1 MSSLVSLGYVRL
13 LLATAILILWFAG
26 LLNYFVDPSRIYQKG
41 EIDPQAYADALIK
54 SRHGLW
60 APPDTLEERLIKKAL
75 AEYSGKFDAVVI
87 GSSHCMSVSSARKP
101 RALASLCDSLLNLG
115 ISGASIED
123 HLTMA
128 FLSVKNRQPKKLFFS
143 IDPWTFAYGKDTR
156 WSAYRKDYQQARATI
171 FEANNRNTLEYDMAD
186 STKLVNLLNLEYTA
200 RSARILFLGTRPSS
214 QSIKLAPR
222 LDYSIGGEFPVYLN
236 DGSYIYSSKY
246 IADCELTPIPVGGLT
261 YKTDSPCNTKDGI
274 DAYRSLLLWIK
285 HKGVEPILLMTPY
298 HENVWKAPLSP
309 DVVAMRATEIIVL
322 NLARELNLR
331 VVGSFDPVVA
341 GCQPTDFYDCMHT
354 KPEGLAKLKI
364 RTIATK

>member
-1 MSSLVSLGYVRL
+1 VNFAYVRL
-13 LLATAILILWFAG
+13 LLATAFLILCLAG
-26 LLNYFVDPSRIYQKG
+26 LLNYVVDPSRIYQKG

-54 SRHGLW
+54 SPHGLW
-60 APPDTLEERLIKKAL
+60 APPDTFDERLIKKAL
-75 AEYSGKFDAVVI
+75 AEYSGQFDAVII
-87 GSSHCMSVSSARKP
+87 GSSHCMSVSSVRKP
-101 RALASLCDSLLNLG
+101 RTLAGICDSLLNLG

-156 WSAYRKDYQQARATI
+156 WSAYRKDYYKARATI
-171 FEANNRNTLEYDMAD
+171 FEANNQNTPEYEMAD
-186 STKLVNLLNLEYTA
+186 SAKLVNLLNLEYTV

-222 LDYSIGGEFPVYLN
+222 FDYSIGGEFPVYLN

-298 HENVWKAPLSP
+298 HENVWKAPLSL
-309 DVVAMRATEIIVL
+309 DSVAMRSTEIIVL
-322 NLARELNLR
+322 NFARELNLR
-331 VVGSFDPVVA
+331 VVGSFDPAVA
-341 GCQPTDFYDCMHT
+341 GCQPSDFYDCMHT

-364 RTIATK
+364 RTIATQ